1 MNKGC
6 IITTEDGKRWRLLG
20 DEPFSPE
27 EGYAL
32 SYRGVSRHFEGLGL
46 PVVPVLD
53 TVTFDGVVFE
63 RMGKMGRPIEG
74 RWYLD
79 NDHGRPFVAQP
90 GTYAS
95 GYELLRPVRVEGQG
109 NNPT

>member
-46 PVVPVLD
+46 PDVEDLPLPVLHEVD
-53 TVTFDGVVFE
+53 AG
-63 RMGKMGRPIEG
+63 
-74 RWYLD
+74 
-79 NDHGRPFVAQP
+79 
-90 GTYAS
+90 
-95 GYELLRPVRVEGQG
+95 
-109 NNPT
+109 